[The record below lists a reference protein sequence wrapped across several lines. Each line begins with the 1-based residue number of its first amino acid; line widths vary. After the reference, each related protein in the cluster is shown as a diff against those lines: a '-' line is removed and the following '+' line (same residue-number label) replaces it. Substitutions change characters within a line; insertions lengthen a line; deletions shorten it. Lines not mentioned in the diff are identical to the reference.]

1 MEALTAIQRETPA
14 DRPDLTGMTLPELE
28 RFFGDFG
35 KERYRAVQ
43 VMKWIHQG
51 LAASFRDMTNLSK
64 GLREDLCSRARI
76 VLPDVAETQVSQDGT
91 TKLLLRLEDG
101 AHIETVL
108 IPEADHDT
116 LCMSTQVGC
125 AMGCRFCRT
134 GAIGFKRNL
143 SAGEI
148 VSQLLT
154 VRRQLP
160 LSRVTNVVF
169 MGMGEPLANFDE
181 TVKAV
186 TILTHPNGPQISW
199 RHLTVSTVGLVPR
212 IPELGAAVRVKLAVS
227 LNAVTDDQRSAIMP
241 INKTYPLS
249 KLLSAL
255 RAYPLPRRDRITIEY
270 VMIDGFNDTDADAR
284 QLVRI
289 LNPIRAKINLIPLND
304 GAVEGLRSPRPE
316 RVLRFQE
323 LLMSRSLMAII
334 RKSRGRDILAACGQL
349 AAEPGAPQ

>member
-1 MEALTAIQRETPA
+1 MDLPSATDREAPEE
-14 DRPDLTGMTLPELE
+14 RPDLAGMTLPELE
-28 RFFGDFG
+28 QFFRDFG

-51 LAASFRDMTNLSK
+51 LASSFRDMTNLSK
-64 GLREDLCSRARI
+64 GLREDLGAHARI
-76 VLPDVAETQVSQDGT
+76 VLPEVAETLVSEDGT

-134 GAIGFKRNL
+134 GALGLKRNL
-143 SAGEI
+143 TAGEI

-154 VRRQLP
+154 VRRHLP
-160 LSRVTNVVF
+160 DSRVTNLVF
-169 MGMGEPLANFDE
+169 MGMGEPLANFSE
-181 TVKAV
+181 TVRAV

-212 IPELGAAVRVKLAVS
+212 IRELGAAARIKLAVS
-227 LNAVTDDQRSAIMP
+227 LNAVTDEQRSAIMP
-241 INKTYPLS
+241 INETYPLAE
-249 KLLSAL
+249 LLGAL

-270 VMIDGFNDTDADAR
+270 VMIDGFNDSDADAR

-289 LNPIRAKINLIPLND
+289 LNPIRAKVNLIPLND
-304 GAVEGLRSPRPE
+304 GTVEGMKSPRPE

-323 LLMSRSLMAII
+323 LLMSRSLMAIV

-349 AAEPGAPQ
+349 AAQPGSCQ